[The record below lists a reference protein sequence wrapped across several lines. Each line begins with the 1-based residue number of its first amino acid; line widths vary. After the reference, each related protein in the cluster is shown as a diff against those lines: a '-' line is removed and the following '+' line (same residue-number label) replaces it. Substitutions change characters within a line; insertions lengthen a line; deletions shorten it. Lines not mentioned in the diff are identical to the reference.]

1 MSDHATT
8 RPRPTRRV
16 LVVCAGNI
24 CRSPTAEAVI
34 RLLAAGRSAVEL
46 EVRSRGTQDWNV
58 GRHAH
63 PAMTRIAAERGYDL
77 SAHIAAQVT
86 AEDLEWADDVLVM
99 DEENYQQ
106 LAARFPADFLGH
118 VRLLDPDGIPDPWL
132 VDQDHAYTS
141 SLDRIEL
148 AVRAYLTS
156 LEANAQHR

>member
-1 MSDHATT
+1 MTDHAPT
-8 RPRPTRRV
+8 RSRPTRRI

-34 RLLAAGRSAVEL
+34 RLLAAGHSAVDL
-46 EVRSRGTQDWNV
+46 EVQSRGTQDWNV

-86 AEDLEWADDVLVM
+86 TEDLEWADDVLVM
-99 DEENYQQ
+99 DNENYQQ
-106 LAARFPADFLGH
+106 LVARFPADLLGH

-141 SLDRIEL
+141 CLDRIEL
-148 AVRAYLTS
+148 AVRTYLS
-156 LEANAQHR
+156 SFEANAQHR